1 MTNARSPGSVRSLVE
16 FVFRQWRIVA
26 WTVGVLLVVAVL
38 YTVVKHR
45 KYTATAAFM
54 SETTKGGANGLSSLA
69 AQLGV
74 GMGEAG
80 SESPQFYVDLI
91 SRQST
96 LRALVDSSYRGNG
109 GTHFRNLVEYFGVS
123 GDSYAVRRD
132 RAVDK
137 LRRILDASANI
148 KTGVVTVR
156 ASCDDPE
163 LARALVDR
171 TLTLVNTFNLQ
182 RRRSRATA
190 ERDFVEERLSQAAAE
205 LRIAQDRQEQFFQ
218 TNAVVTSPRLRLEED
233 RLSQEVATKRA
244 LYSTLTQ
251 SYEQARIDAV
261 RDTPVI
267 TVIEAPIVPA
277 EPDSRGTVR
286 AIMFALFGG
295 LIVGVVLAY
304 WREAWEQDSTRSIAP

>member
-1 MTNARSPGSVRSLVE
+1 MCERPLPRSRTARFHTPMNNGQSMGSFRSLVQ
-16 FVFRQWRIVA
+16 FVLRQWRIVG
-26 WTVGVLLVVAVL
+26 WTVGALVVIAVLL
-38 YTVVKHR
+38 TVMKHR

-54 SETTKGGANGLSSLA
+54 SESGKASAGGLSSLA

-74 GMGEAG
+74 GVGEAG

-96 LRALVDSSYRGNG
+96 LRALVDSSYPGAG
-109 GTHFRNLVEYFGVS
+109 GKRFRNLVEYFDVS
-123 GDSYAVRRD
+123 GESYPIRRD

-137 LRRILDASANI
+137 LRRILDASANL

-171 TLTLVNTFNLQ
+171 TLTLVNNFNLQ
-182 RRRSRATA
+182 RRKSRATA
-190 ERDFVEERLSQAAAE
+190 ERDFVAERLAQAEGE
-205 LRIAQDRQEQFFQ
+205 LRTAQDRQEQFFQ
-218 TNAVVTSPRLRLEED
+218 TNAVVTSPRLRLEAE
-233 RLSQEVATKRA
+233 RLSQDVATKRA
-244 LYSTLTQ
+244 LYTTLSQ

-267 TVIEAPIVPA
+267 TTIEAPIVPA

-286 AIMFALFGG
+286 AIMFAVFGG
-295 LIVGVVLAY
+295 LIVGLV
-304 WREAWEQDSTRSIAP
+304 